1 MIRRRVAVTGLG
13 VVSALGLDRQGFW
26 HALCEGRCG
35 IAPIESVDISRLR
48 FEHGAEV
55 LDFDPAARLGE
66 RTADALDRF
75 AQFALVSALEATHDA
90 GIGFPLPAPDRCAV
104 VTGSS
109 LGGKGTEDAGFAR
122 LYRDGKSNGNP
133 STIPRAMTNASAS
146 AISMTLGT
154 TGPAFTLSTA
164 CSSASHAI
172 GLAFSLVRDGRADLA
187 IAGGSEAPFTL
198 GTLKAWEALRVIA
211 PDTCRPF
218 SESRRGTI
226 LGEGGAMLVLEPLDD
241 ARARGARVY
250 AELAGFG
257 MNADAHHITKLSPE
271 GPAGAMLAAL
281 ADAALAADAV
291 GYVNAHGTG
300 TSLNDELEAGAI
312 RRTFGAHANRLAV
325 SSTKSA
331 HGHTLGAAGAIEAVA
346 TVLAL
351 YGGIVP
357 ATLNHV
363 RLDPACGDLDVVPNT
378 PREAVV
384 DHALSSSFAFG
395 GLNAVLAFSAADRAG
410 AQPNEA
416 DPA

>member
-1 MIRRRVAVTGLG
+1 MIGRRVAVTGLG
-13 VVSALGLDRQGFW
+13 VVSALGLNRREFW
-26 HALCEGRCG
+26 SALCEARCA
-35 IAPIESVDISRLR
+35 IAPIERVDVSQLR
-48 FEHGAEV
+48 FEQGAEV
-55 LDFDPAARLGE
+55 RDFDPAVRLGE
-66 RTADALDRF
+66 RAADALDRF
-75 AQFALVSALEATHDA
+75 AQFALVSALEATDDA
-90 GIGFPLPAPDRCAV
+90 GIEFPLPAPDRCAV

-109 LGGKGTEDAGFAR
+109 LGGKVTEDAGFAR
-122 LYRDGKSNGNP
+122 LYRDGKTNGNP

-241 ARARGARVY
+241 ARARGAHVY
-250 AELAGFG
+250 TELAGFG
-257 MNADAHHITKLSPE
+257 MNADAHHVTKPSPE
-271 GPAGAMLAAL
+271 GPARAMLAAL
-281 ADAALAADAV
+281 ADADLPPDAV

-300 TSLNDELEAGAI
+300 TPLNDELEAGAI
-312 RRTFGAHANRLAV
+312 RLTFGAHADRIAV

-346 TVLAL
+346 TVLTL
-351 YGGIVP
+351 DGGIVP

-363 RLDPACGDLDVVPNT
+363 RPDPACGNLDVVPNT
-378 PREAVV
+378 PRATSVE
-384 DHALSSSFAFG
+384 HALSSSFAFG

-410 AQPNEA
+410 SRRNGAR
-416 DPA
+416 PA